1 MTDKDIENVAG
12 LLKSISHP
20 IRLKILCLIQDKEMT
35 VGDLRDEIETSTPN
49 VTQHL
54 TKLRNIGII
63 SSRKD
68 ERFVLNQISDDRILK
83 LLTSMKSLF
92 CP

>member
-1 MTDKDIENVAG
+1 MTDKNIESVAE

-20 IRLKILCLIQDKEMT
+20 IRLKIICLIHDKEMT
-35 VGDLRDEIETSTPN
+35 VKELRDEVETSTPN
-49 VTQHL
+49 ITQHL
-54 TKLRNIGII
+54 TKLRYAGII
-63 SSRKD
+63 SSRK
-68 ERFVLNQISDDRILK
+68 EESFVINQISDDRILK